1 MARRKI
7 PYEERVEYARH
18 ARQFIDYSKVGRKKV
33 PYGKTYFVFTLAKKR
48 ELIPQVGWE
57 PDRRK
62 VIRDILAAVEDLQ
75 EELLIQGKT
84 DIYIPGGSFQRT
96 VRKGYVIKRYSS
108 YLGEE
113 VEKYVAP
120 AFRIDFKFS
129 KRIRKLNY
137 ALKLM
142 GRKKFFENRNGRSF
156 EEMQEFAQELNQQYM
171 EINKHANDDTK
182 DNTKDKEDKK
192 EN

>member
-1 MARRKI
+1 MARREI

-57 PDRRK
+57 PNRRK
-62 VIRDILAAVEDLQ
+62 IIRDILGAVEDLQ

-84 DIYIPGGSFQRT
+84 DVYIPGGSFQRN
-96 VRKGYVIKRYSS
+96 VRKGYVTKRYSPH
-108 YLGEE
+108 LGEE

-120 AFRIDFKFS
+120 AFKIDFKFS
-129 KRIRKLNY
+129 KRIRKLNF

-142 GRKKFFENRNGRSF
+142 GRKNFFENRNGKSF
-156 EEMQEFAQELNQQYM
+156 EEMKEFAQELNKQYM
-171 EINKHANDDTK
+171 EINSHANDD
-182 DNTKDKEDKK
+182 TKDKEDKK